1 MPISY
6 IEFVEAL
13 EIVRKYQEQ
22 IKKHHIEVT
31 EKLDSISVY
40 ATVSRE
46 TDIKN
51 SKLSKR
57 TLRIINENDI
67 VDIHKGKVGDLEP
80 LSLKE
85 IGHCKGLGIKGMN
98 ELKELCLYTGV
109 AIKPVNPDEAPR
121 RAR

>member
-1 MPISY
+1 MQISY
-6 IEFVEAL
+6 KEFVKAL

-22 IKKHHIEVT
+22 VKEHYNEVT
-31 EKLDSISVY
+31 EKLTSISVF
-40 ATVSRE
+40 ATVSRD

-57 TLRIINENDI
+57 TLRIMSENDI
-67 VDIHKGKVGDLEP
+67 VDIQMGVVGDLEP

-85 IGHCKGLGIKGMN
+85 IGQCRGLGIKGMN

-109 AIKPVNPDEAPR
+109 AIKP
-121 RAR
+121 

>member
-6 IEFVEAL
+6 KEFVKAL

-22 IKKHHIEVT
+22 VKEHHIQVT

-40 ATVSRE
+40 ATVSRD

-57 TLRIINENDI
+57 SLRIICENDM

-80 LSLKE
+80 LSLKA
-85 IGHCKGLGIKGMN
+85 IGRCRGLGIKGMN
-98 ELKELCLYTGV
+98 ELRELCLYTGV
-109 AIKPVNPDEAPR
+109 AIKP
-121 RAR
+121 

>member
-6 IEFVEAL
+6 KEFVKAL

-22 IKKHHIEVT
+22 IKEHHIQVT
-31 EKLDSISVY
+31 EKLDAISVY
-40 ATVSRE
+40 ATVSRD

-57 TLRIINENDI
+57 TLRILHENGI

-85 IGHCKGLGIKGMN
+85 IGHCRGLGIKGMN
-98 ELKELCLYTGV
+98 ELKEICLYTGV
-109 AIKPVNPDEAPR
+109 AIQP
-121 RAR
+121 

>member
-1 MPISY
+1 MPIGY
-6 IEFVEAL
+6 KEFVKAL

-22 IKKHHIEVT
+22 VKEHHIQVT

-40 ATVSRE
+40 ATVSRD

-57 TLRIINENDI
+57 TLRIMHENGM

-85 IGHCKGLGIKGMN
+85 IGRCRGLGIKGMY

-109 AIKPVNPDEAPR
+109 AIKP
-121 RAR
+121 

>member
-6 IEFVEAL
+6 KEFVKAL

-40 ATVSRE
+40 ATVSRD

-57 TLRIINENDI
+57 TLRVMHENDI
-67 VDIHKGKVGDLEP
+67 VDIYKGKVGDLEP

-85 IGHCKGLGIKGMN
+85 IGRFRGLGIRGMN

-109 AIKPVNPDEAPR
+109 AIKP
-121 RAR
+121 

>member
-6 IEFVEAL
+6 REFVKAL

-22 IKKHHIEVT
+22 IQKHHIEVT
-31 EKLDSISVY
+31 EKLDSISVF
-40 ATVSRE
+40 ATVSRD
-46 TDIKN
+46 TDIRN

-57 TLRIINENDI
+57 TLRIMHENDI
-67 VDIHKGKVGDLEP
+67 VDIHNGKVGDLEP

-85 IGHCKGLGIKGMN
+85 IGQFRGLGIKGMN

-109 AIKPVNPDEAPR
+109 AIKP
-121 RAR
+121 